1 MKKRKIPLETAIR
14 SLLGL
19 GLGTEDIS
27 LILNCNVERVRFEV
41 RRLRAIGELEQVL
54 RVKAPPV
61 KRGLDFPLDGR

>member
-1 MKKRKIPLETAIR
+1 MKKRKIPVETSIR

-41 RRLRAIGELEQVL
+41 RRLRAIGELEHVL

-61 KRGLDFPLDGR
+61 KTRP